1 MSLRTATLL
10 AIVGTCYLFVLRT
23 AATFFP
29 GPFRVLLV
37 AQAAEITALIASLAT
52 VLFFASFLADYVAKD
67 QVGLRQATVLAL
79 VGSCAMLLLRLKG
92 LLLVVFEGWLSP
104 GLLWS
109 LQRSYLLGASVPW
122 VSSIL
127 ILIFFVAF
135 YKETLRN
142 EQLRLKLASF
152 LAIIG
157 SSVGTLLLTFV
168 LFNYIYFRELML
180 FVNLPRVM
188 TIMLSPL
195 FAFSIITV
203 LYFFF
208 SFYREQKQTS

>member
-10 AIVGTCYLFVLRT
+10 AIIGTCYLFAMRT

-29 GPFRVLLV
+29 GFFRILIV
-37 AQAAEITALIASLAT
+37 AQAAQITSLLASLGL
-52 VLFFASFLADYVAKD
+52 VLFFASLLATYVEKD
-67 QVGLRQATVLAL
+67 QVKLRQATLLAL
-79 VGSCAMLLLRLKG
+79 IGSSAMLLVRVKG
-92 LLLVVFEGWLSP
+92 LLLVVFDGWLSP

-109 LQRSYLLGASVPW
+109 LQRSYLLGALVPW

-135 YKETLRN
+135 YRETLRD
-142 EQLRLKLASF
+142 EQLRLKVASF

-168 LFNYIYFRELML
+168 LFNYLYFRELM
-180 FVNLPRVM
+180 FFMNLPRIM
-188 TIMLSPL
+188 AIMLSPL
-195 FAFSIITV
+195 FAFSFLAV

-208 SFYREQKQTS
+208 SFYREQKQIS